1 MKNQLIALGLATL
14 VTGLATTPSLAQVVI
29 HEDRRSPSVYVEEDG
44 DETQFIQEF
53 NRRHESRDRWSE
65 NRRSFGPR
73 DVIRLLERR
82 GYRVRDVNDVGERYL
97 VKASRDGDDLL
108 VSVSRS
114 GEIMGVIHDH
124 Y

>member
-1 MKNQLIALGLATL
+1 
-14 VTGLATTPSLAQVVI
+14 
-29 HEDRRSPSVYVEEDG
+29 
-44 DETQFIQEF
+44 
-53 NRRHESRDRWSE
+53 
-65 NRRSFGPR
+65 
-73 DVIRLLERR
+73 
-82 GYRVRDVNDVGERYL
+82 VRDVNDVGERYL

>member
-1 MKNQLIALGLATL
+1 MKVFVIALGMTAAIMMDL
-14 VTGLATTPSLAQVVI
+14 VRPAVAQVVI
-29 HEDRRSPSVYVEEDG
+29 DRNHSQSVDSGEADMEAQALQDW
-44 DETQFIQEF
+44 
-53 NRRHESRDRWSE
+53 NRRHNAPNGWGE
-65 NRRSFGPR
+65 RRNNFGPR

-97 VKASRDGDDLL
+97 VKASRDGDDVL

-114 GEIMGVIHDH
+114 GEIMGVVHDR

>member
-1 MKNQLIALGLATL
+1 
-14 VTGLATTPSLAQVVI
+14 
-29 HEDRRSPSVYVEEDG
+29 VEEDG

-114 GEIMGVIHDH
+114 GEIMGVIHDR